1 MDIRKRL
8 LLSGMGCF
16 LCFGVMTVL
25 NVLLLPFSS
34 ECHGYARFPLFF
46 VFAVCFALFLILGR
60 TVRQISDAD
69 IRKML
74 KIAKPAYI
82 VCLLVLQI
90 ALGYALEYT
99 PSGDNA
105 LLYNGAKMLADGV
118 EIRSN
123 AFYYEYYSHFSNQF
137 GFLILL
143 YGLRSMLL
151 SLGIT
156 AFFLPQVI
164 VQAMLYALAV
174 HALTITATKLS
185 GYKSEF
191 LLLILLAACF
201 PVYLAAGVLYTDT
214 YSAPFIAFVL
224 CFAIQAQQAE
234 SKKKQIIFAFLAG
247 LCAMIGGPIKMTVFI
262 MLMAVGIVWALTM
275 KPARAALCIGLCALM
290 ALGSMSVA
298 KQYVLS
304 HDIVSE
310 TDYNQHNTPAI
321 HWVMMSIPSSD
332 NPYGT
337 LSNDYGITWNMMKEG
352 ATKQEIMSSILSR
365 MKDKIYTLRY
375 PDRFFKAMMR
385 KNGNAFGDGTF
396 GMTEMLD
403 DGPVRRNAISEIV
416 LEDGRYYMAYKTICT
431 GGYLAIF
438 ALALLSCLRDI
449 REKDVKAA
457 IPTIAMFGI
466 MLFLMLWEARS
477 RYFFGFVPVLLL
489 LAARSLSKGA
499 CKREFHEQAKS

>member
-34 ECHGYARFPLFF
+34 ECHGYARFPLILVF
-46 VFAVCFALFLILGR
+46 VISLALFLILGR
-60 TVRQISDAD
+60 TVRQMNDTD
-69 IRKML
+69 IRKIL
-74 KIAKPAYI
+74 RIAKPVYI
-82 VCLLVLQI
+82 VCLFVLQL

-143 YGLRSMLL
+143 YGLRSLLL

-164 VQAMLYALAV
+164 VQAILYTFAV
-174 HALTITATKLS
+174 HALTTTARKLA
-185 GYKSEF
+185 GCKTEF
-191 LLLILLAACF
+191 LLLTLLAACF
-201 PVYLAAGVLYTDT
+201 PLYLAAGVLYTDT

-224 CFAIQAQQAE
+224 CFAVRAQQAE
-234 SKKKQIIFAFLAG
+234 SRKKQIVFSVLTG

-262 MLMAVGIVWALTM
+262 MLMAVVIVWALTM
-275 KPARAALCIGLCALM
+275 KPARAVLCIAVCVLLA
-290 ALGSMSVA
+290 AGSMNAA

-310 TDYNQHNTPAI
+310 ADYNQYNTPAI

-337 LSNDYGITWNMMKEG
+337 LSNDYVITWNMMKGG
-352 ATKQEIMSSILSR
+352 ATKQEVMASIFSR
-365 MKDKIYTLRY
+365 MKDKVYTLRY

-403 DGPVRRNAISEIV
+403 DGPVRRNILSEIV
-416 LEDGRYYMAYKTICT
+416 LEDGLFYMLYKTLCT
-431 GGYLAIF
+431 GLYLAAF
-438 ALALLSCLRDI
+438 TLALLGCLRDI
-449 REKDVKAA
+449 CSMNTKAA

-477 RYFFGFVPVLLL
+477 RYFFGFAPVLLL
-489 LAARSLSKGA
+489 LAARNLS
-499 CKREFHEQAKS
+499 REL